1 MITVIGM
8 GPGHV
13 DYVTPAAVAALRAA
27 ERVIAFGR
35 IAETAE
41 QLGAT
46 VSRVA
51 QVADVMPLLA
61 SHLRI
66 AILASGDPGF
76 FGITAYLQQQG
87 VTIDKIIP
95 GLSAFQY
102 FMAALQKNWQ
112 TAQFL
117 SWHGRAA
124 DFGAVQT
131 APLTVVLTDKLN
143 SPARLSQRLHELG
156 VSGWLYV
163 GWRLSYPD
171 ERILTVRIGAALP
184 ADDGLA
190 VVVIEHAMAS

>member
-13 DYVTPAAVAALRAA
+13 DYVTPAAAAALRQA

-51 QVADVMPLLA
+51 QVAEVMPLLA

-117 SWHGRAA
+117 S
-124 DFGAVQT
+124 
-131 APLTVVLTDKLN
+131 
-143 SPARLSQRLHELG
+143 
-156 VSGWLYV
+156 
-163 GWRLSYPD
+163 
-171 ERILTVRIGAALP
+171 
-184 ADDGLA
+184 
-190 VVVIEHAMAS
+190 